1 MTWFLEK
8 LYRRVYQQIF
18 IGVCPLIYIRG
29 LSTKLFIG
37 VRPLIYIGGLTNKF
51 QYRRL
56 SNEFSKTN
64 IFVLKIIFPYM
75 ENACVRE
82 SVRARGMGHDM

>member
-1 MTWFLEK
+1 MIFGEIISEGCPK
-8 LYRRVYQQIF
+8 IF
-18 IGVCPLIYIRG
+18 IGVCPLDYIGG

-37 VRPLIYIGGLTNKF
+37 VCPLIYIGGLTNKF

-64 IFVLKIIFPYM
+64 IFVLKTVFPYM
-75 ENACVRE
+75 ANACVRE
-82 SVRARGMGHDM
+82 SVRTRGMRYGM